1 MSTKRWI
8 AVLISLFVALPLL
21 AALILVARF
30 DPNRFAPEIIAAV
43 NQATG
48 RQLTLGGTI
57 TMQLSFNPAIE
68 ASDISLSNPP
78 GFADPDLLTLNR
90 VEAKIALLPLLEHR
104 LNILKLV
111 LVKPDIVLE
120 RGQAG
125 ASDWDFTPL
134 HPATATA
141 HGFQVALQAVEI
153 RNGLLTIKPTLGG
166 APTIVALPSLTGTA
180 DSPAAPLHLT
190 ANAVLG
196 ATPFNVSGVVGPVE
210 RFSGVG
216 TGPWP
221 VDLTVQLGGA
231 TAVVHGAVKRPHTAQ
246 GYDLAVALTVPALE
260 TLTNSLPPNLLG
272 GLTLPPI
279 HGINATARIVDQNS
293 TVPAIDDLSIKTGIS
308 DLSALRPGLVV
319 NSLDIE
325 MASLDQPLSLN
336 ATAKLGDTPITLTG
350 NFGPPQALLNPALL
364 PASMPP
370 QGSFPVAVNAQYG
383 AATASLTG
391 AIATPETL
399 SGAALSLNLAIPDL
413 SALSPAAGT
422 GLPAWKNITVQTTLI
437 DPGGLGLRSAVG
449 IDALTVSMDNAAFGG
464 DASLFFGPLPKLQLA
479 VKFSQVNADA
489 LLAAMPPPSAPV
501 PAPAAPAPVTAAPAN
516 PDVIP
521 DVQLPLQILKTTS
534 ADVQI
539 SADTLIWNQ
548 ATYTALQGHGVL
560 ANGVFTLSPVTA
572 QLPGG
577 SMTASAV
584 LDASKDPATETL
596 KLSAP
601 ALALAPVL
609 RAFGLS
615 DTAEGTVQAQ
625 VSATGSG
632 DSLRAIAGS
641 LNGQLGLAMVN
652 GVFDGSVMQKLFGTV
667 LQQAGLPATQAEAPG
682 PVPIRC
688 MALRVDVTN
697 GTGTIRALT
706 LDSSRLL
713 LQGGGSFDL
722 GQETL
727 GIILLPQ
734 IPAAA
739 NGTSNPVEVGGS
751 FLSPTT
757 TAPPV
762 ATAQAAGL
770 TQPAPGSDV
779 CPAALTLGRL
789 GRPGPTAPPITSAL
803 PGTVPGGVAPPP
815 GGPKNLLNSLLTQ

>member
-1 MSTKRWI
+1 MRRWI
-8 AVLISLFVALPLL
+8 AVLVLLLVASPLL
-21 AALILVARF
+21 AVLVLVARF

-43 NQATG
+43 DQATG
-48 RQLTLGGTI
+48 RQLTLGGPI
-57 TMQLSFNPAIE
+57 TMQLSLNPAIE
-68 ASDISLSNPP
+68 AGNISISNPP
-78 GFADPDLLTLNR
+78 GFADPHLLTLNR

-111 LVKPDIVLE
+111 LVNPDIVLE

-125 ASDWDFTPL
+125 TSDWDFTPL
-134 HPATATA
+134 HPAAAPA
-141 HGFQVALQAVEI
+141 HGFKIALQAVEI
-153 RNGLLTIKPTLGG
+153 KSGLLTIKPAQGG
-166 APTIVALPSLTGTA
+166 APIIIALPSLTGTA
-180 DSPAAPLHLT
+180 GSPAAPLHLT
-190 ANAVLG
+190 AKAVLG

-216 TGPWP
+216 TEPWP
-221 VDLTVQLGGA
+221 VDLTVQMDGA
-231 TAVVHGAVKRPHTAQ
+231 TAQVHGAVKRPRTAQ
-246 GYDLAVALTVPALE
+246 GYDLSVALTVPALE
-260 TLTNSLPPNLLG
+260 TLASSLPPTLLG

-293 TVPAIDDLSIKTGIS
+293 AVPAIDDLSIKTGVS
-308 DLSALRPGLVV
+308 DLSALRPGLVL
-319 NSLDIE
+319 NALDIE
-325 MASLDQPLSLN
+325 MASLDQRLSLN
-336 ATAKLGDTPITLTG
+336 ATAKLGDTPIALTG

-370 QGSFPVAVNAQYG
+370 QGSFPVTMIAQYG
-383 AATASLTG
+383 AANASLTG

-399 SGAALSLNLAIPDL
+399 SGAALSLNLDIPDL

-422 GLPAWKNITVQTTLI
+422 SLPAWKNITAQTTLI

-464 DASLFFGPLPKLQLA
+464 DASLFFGPRPKLQLA

-489 LLAAMPPPSAPV
+489 LLAAMPPPSAAV
-501 PAPAAPAPVTAAPAN
+501 PTPAAPAPVTPAPVTPAPAN
-516 PDVIP
+516 QNVIP
-521 DVQLPLQILKTTS
+521 DVRLPLQILKTAS

-548 ATYTALQGHGVL
+548 AAYTALQGHAVL
-560 ANGVFTLSPVTA
+560 ANGVLTLNPVTA

-577 SMTASAV
+577 GITASAV
-584 LDASKDPATETL
+584 LDASKDPATEAL

-609 RAFGLS
+609 NTFGLS
-615 DTAEGTVQAQ
+615 GTAQGTVQAQ
-625 VSATGSG
+625 ISASGSG
-632 DSLRAIAGS
+632 DSLRAIAGN

-652 GVFDGSVMQKLFGTV
+652 GVASGSAVRKLFGTV
-667 LQQAGLPATQAEAPG
+667 LQTAGLPATQAEAPG
-682 PVPIRC
+682 PLPIRC
-688 MALRVDVTN
+688 MALRVDAAN
-697 GTGTIRALT
+697 GIGTIRALT

-739 NGTSNPVEVGGS
+739 NGTGNAVEIGGS

-757 TAPPV
+757 TSPP
-762 ATAQAAGL
+762 ATAARAANL
-770 TQPAPGSDV
+770 TQPQAGSDV
-779 CPAALTLGRL
+779 CPAALTLGRF
-789 GRPGPTAPPITSAL
+789 GQPGPTALPMTSAL
-803 PGTVPGGVAPPP
+803 PATVPGPP
-815 GGPKNLLNSLLTQ
+815 GGPKNLLNSLLGQ